1 VHCSQCGYQN
11 QEAKFCV
18 KCGAN
23 LGGQTAQSTAR
34 STAQP
39 NVQLQK
45 AKQLSKMYFSYFV
58 EVLKNP
64 VRTGQAST
72 ADHMANGL
80 ITMILFSLVLPLIV
94 FFQIKA
100 SARKFGG
107 IFYSDH
113 FDVPFGSVVVKPFF
127 FLILIVLM
135 VNSIVFLVL
144 KMGNVTVRYQ
154 EVTARFGT
162 FMIPSVTFLV
172 IGLLFTW
179 LRIGGGALGWVI
191 GIGIFS
197 WFVAICFTIY
207 SFKRDHTSGLDA
219 YYAVVITYAASIL
232 ILYLFGDSL
241 LGSLLKDLMRL

>member
-1 VHCSQCGYQN
+1 M
-11 QEAKFCV
+11 

-23 LGGQTAQSTAR
+23 LGSSTAQSTTQ
-34 STAQP
+34 S

-45 AKQLSKMYFSYFV
+45 AKQLSKMYFSYFG

-72 ADHMANGL
+72 ADHMTNGL
-80 ITMILFSLVLPLIV
+80 ITMILFSLVLPLI
-94 FFQIKA
+94 FYFQIKA
-100 SARKFGG
+100 SARKYGG
-107 IFYSDH
+107 FLIDH
-113 FDVPFGSVVVKPFF
+113 LDVPFGSVVVKPFF

-154 EVTARFGT
+154 EITARFGT

-172 IGLLFTW
+172 VGLLFTW
-179 LRIGGGALGWVI
+179 LGIGGGALGWVI
-191 GIGIFS
+191 GVGLFS

-232 ILYLFGDSL
+232 ILYLFGDSI